1 VLSARI
7 PFLELLHVGLDE
19 LMHFPHVGRVSVQSL
34 NPDGECRAIGS
45 QKPGYHLL
53 QFWPMVSG
61 VAPYDANH
69 AWLLSSFIGSMH
81 VRRDV
86 HMDEAMK
93 NP

>member
-1 VLSARI
+1 
-7 PFLELLHVGLDE
+7 
-19 LMHFPHVGRVSVQSL
+19 
-34 NPDGECRAIGS
+34 
-45 QKPGYHLL
+45 
-53 QFWPMVSG
+53 MVSG